1 MSHSS
6 DRSNLPFKTAD
17 TNHDAG
23 PAGRMVRFWFEG
35 DKLQGFEGESIAKA
49 LFRNGIRTL
58 THSLKYGRPR
68 GVQCGRGR
76 CSMCH
81 LEVDGVTGVKSC
93 ITPLAHGMR
102 INRQNYK
109 PFYGPILTAVMRR
122 FPFPAGFY
130 YRMFT
135 RPRVVSNA
143 FAETVRRVAGVGRI
157 DDRPQP
163 LRDLPPPPANLREIR
178 DSYGVVVVG
187 AGLSGLSAA
196 LAAAEAGADVLLVD
210 EYAALG
216 GHALGRLADDGLAAA
231 RDDLVR
237 RARDAVTADTRIK
250 LATGVTAQ
258 GFYDTGRLL
267 LGREAR
273 AGEGGGL
280 RVVGAG
286 AFVFAT
292 GAQDVVPLFENNDLP
307 GIFGSRGL
315 RLFLERDGLVP
326 GGDAVVYGT
335 GPDLAEST
343 ALLQAWGIN
352 IRAMA
357 DTSSAGPS
365 GPRAGVRAV
374 TGATLV
380 GVEGRE
386 WIERAVLESARGG
399 TVTIPCDLLC
409 VAVHGQP
416 SFELSQQAGFEFRL
430 EATHGR
436 DDLKVML
443 PTAEVLDDGTG
454 PRRFLVG
461 EAAGITGWEEK
472 IGHAARAGASAAR
485 DTATEQ
491 SSRA

>member
-6 DRSNLPFKTAD
+6 QRPNPPFKTAD

-23 PAGRMVRFWFEG
+23 PAGRMVYFWFEG
-35 DKLQGFEGESIAKA
+35 DKLKGFEGESIAKA

-58 THSLKYGRPR
+58 SHSVKYGRPR
-68 GVQCGRGR
+68 GIHCGRGR

-81 LEVDGVTGVKSC
+81 VEVDGVTGVKSC
-93 ITPLAHGMR
+93 VTPLADGMR
-102 INRQNYK
+102 INRQHYK
-109 PFYGPILTAVMRR
+109 PFYGSILTAVMRR

-135 RPRVVSNA
+135 RPRVVRNA
-143 FAETVRRVAGVGRI
+143 FVETVRRVAGVGRI

-163 LRDLPPPPANLREIR
+163 PRDLPPPPANLSEIR

-196 LAAAEAGADVLLVD
+196 LAAAEAGADVLLLD
-210 EYAALG
+210 EYAAPG
-216 GHALGRLADDGLAAA
+216 GHSIGRLADDGQAAA

-237 RARDAVTADTRIK
+237 RARDAVTGDAEIQ
-250 LATGVTAQ
+250 LAAGVTAQ
-258 GFYDTGRLL
+258 GLYDTGRLL
-267 LGREAR
+267 LGREAKGG
-273 AGEGGGL
+273 AGGGL
-280 RVVGAG
+280 RVAGAG

-326 GGDAVVYGT
+326 GGNAVVYGT
-335 GPDLAEST
+335 GPELAESV
-343 ALLQAWGIN
+343 ALLEAWGVN
-352 IRAMA
+352 VGAVA
-357 DTSSAGPS
+357 DTSAAGPS
-365 GPRAGVRAV
+365 GLHSGVRTVA
-374 TGATLV
+374 GSTLV
-380 GVEGRE
+380 GVEGHE
-386 WIERAVLESARGG
+386 WIERAVFDSARDG

-430 EATHGR
+430 EATDGR

-443 PTAEVLDDGTG
+443 PTAEVLEDGTG

-472 IGHAARAGASAAR
+472 IGHAARAGASAAS
-485 DTATEQ
+485 DATAER